1 MRIRAHQI
9 ALSAMAALALLPL
22 APAPALAQSDGG
34 EAVIEEI
41 FVIGSRLPARSATDT
56 AVPVDVINAEEI
68 DDTGARETGR
78 AIQAAAPSFN
88 FSSSTVSDGT
98 DSLRPATLRGL
109 GPDQTL
115 VLVNGRR
122 RHQGALIHVNTS
134 VGRGTAGVDMN
145 ALPIGAI
152 GRVEILRDGASA
164 QYGSDAMA
172 GVINLVLKND
182 GDGRVHFDYGQYSEG
197 DGVTPHLWWH
207 DGWEIGDGGI
217 VTLTLDY
224 RDREAT
230 HRGGIDGSRH
240 YPWRCTSTG
249 SGDTLFYNLPAA
261 ELPAGEDP
269 TPGYNERE
277 EYLKAVCGSTATDT
291 DFTDFRRSD
300 FNGEHIY
307 QYDEFSRERDIY
319 RIGDAD
325 STQLAAVANLELPLF
340 GSWDLLAFM
349 TYSSREGQHG
359 GFYRKPSQADRSS
372 YEATLRVP
380 EGETAPANPYAD
392 GFLPLINPTTDD
404 LSFSVGLT
412 GDITDNLS
420 VDIAYTTGENTYD
433 FHITNSINFSYF
445 GVAEDG
451 GALVRRTE
459 QVYNDQLTGLEV
471 TEALEGP
478 RGSIFEADSGGLTY
492 EQTTLDADFIW
503 VLSDNLGVAFGLQSR
518 QENFSI
524 RAGEDYSWA
533 DYGGYNFLSEDY
545 RVNPGTDPDD
555 YSDYATERAGQT
567 KYSAAIQVF
576 PGFSPQNVVDE
587 GRDALSL
594 YGEVDFSGD
603 NWRAAG
609 ALRYEDY
616 SDFGDVFTL
625 KVAGR
630 YGSDEWAVRG
640 ALSTGFRAPSLHQLY
655 FSLVA
660 TLFGANADGVLVPK
674 QTGTFR
680 NDSKLADDLGIPDL
694 TEETSLNLSLGA
706 IWSPESIPL
715 DLTFDIYQID
725 ISDRVLL
732 SSSLDRTDS
741 DLPPGIQS
749 IIQGVGAD
757 AAQLFYNAGDTS
769 TFGYDLI
776 LSYDFNFGNMD
787 LDLSFS
793 YNYTD
798 TTVDSVTVPAGLQ
811 GVTVD
816 KLYSNLHRE
825 IIENWQPQTR
835 ANIVA
840 DLSGQS
846 WKFYAAMRHI
856 GEYNFS
862 GTSQSQTISA
872 SQLLDVRFTYEL
884 DSGLKFM
891 VGGDNILDVY
901 PDTIQVDQLKS
912 RAGPL
917 TAVDGT
923 TIVSDNGGIFPY
935 PRGAAPFGING
946 AYFYFGLEYRY

>member
-9 ALSAMAALALLPL
+9 ALSAAAALALLPL
-22 APAPALAQSDGG
+22 APAPALAQDGGG

-88 FSSSTVSDGT
+88 FSSSTISDGT

-122 RHQGALIHVNTS
+122 RHQGALIHVNRS

-152 GRVEILRDGASA
+152 GRVEVLRDGASA

-172 GVINLVLKND
+172 GVINLILKND

-197 DGVTPHLWWH
+197 DGTTPHLWWH

-230 HRGGIDGSRH
+230 NRVGVDGSRH
-240 YPWRCTSTG
+240 YPWVCNNDRTKLVWTA
-249 SGDTLFYNLPAA
+249 DA
-261 ELPAGEDP
+261 DP
-269 TPGYNERE
+269 DKSHADE
-277 EYLKAVCGSTATDT
+277 VCGVNSYE
-291 DFTDFRRSD
+291 
-300 FNGEHIY
+300 N
-307 QYDEFSRERDIY
+307 FSV
-319 RIGDAD
+319 GDAGDNTPFTADDYTRGHYLYRVGDGD

-349 TYSSREGQHG
+349 TYSTREGQHG
-359 GFYRKPSQADRSS
+359 GFFRRPQDTARVPHG
-372 YEATLRVP
+372 ATLP
-380 EGETAPANPYAD
+380 GTNIPNPYSD

-412 GDITDNLS
+412 GDITDSLS
-420 VDIAYTTGENTYD
+420 ADIAYTSGENTYD
-433 FHITNSINFSYF
+433 FYITNSINTSYF
-445 GVAEDG
+445 GVSEDG
-451 GALVRRTE
+451 GT
-459 QVYNDQLTGLEV
+459 LTHTPSYPYTDPNTGEDTAKV
-471 TEALEGP
+471 LEGP
-478 RGSIFEADSGGLTY
+478 RGSVFEADSGGLTY
-492 EQTTLDADFIW
+492 GQTTLNADFVW
-503 VLSDNLGVAFGLQSR
+503 LLSDRLGLAFGAEIR
-518 QENFSI
+518 NENFQI
-524 RAGEDYSWA
+524 RPGEDYSWA
-533 DYGGYNFLSEDY
+533 NYGGHNPFVPATFDGSNDPATYSEF
-545 RVNPGTDPDD
+545 G
-555 YSDYATERAGQT
+555 GG
-567 KYSAAIQVF
+567 IQVF
-576 PGFSPQNVVDE
+576 PGFRPESAVDKD
-587 GRDALSL
+587 RDALSL
-594 YGEVDFSGD
+594 YVEADFSGN
-603 NWRAAG
+603 NWRTAG

-616 SDFGDVFTL
+616 SDFGNVVTFKL
-625 KVAGR
+625 AGR
-630 YGSDEWAVRG
+630 YGTDTLAGRG
-640 ALSTGFRAPSLHQLY
+640 AISTGFRAPSLHQIY
-655 FSLVA
+655 FNNVS
-660 TLFGANADGVLVPK
+660 TLFGSTGEPT

-680 NDSKLADDLGIPDL
+680 NDSELADLLNIPPL
-694 TEETSLNLSLGA
+694 TEETSLNISLGL

-732 SSSLDRTDS
+732 SNSLDKDDEITP
-741 DLPPGIQS
+741 LPEEVTMIMESVDAG
-749 IIQGVGAD
+749 
-757 AAQLFYNAGDTS
+757 AAQVFYNAGDTS

-776 LSYDFNFGNMD
+776 VSYDFNLGNMD

-798 TTVDSVTVPAGLQ
+798 TSVDSISRPGRLVD
-811 GVTVD
+811 VTVD
-816 KLYSNLHRE
+816 QLFNRQSID

-835 ANIVA
+835 YNITA
-840 DLSGQS
+840 DLSGQA
-846 WKFYAAMRHI
+846 WKFYAAMRQI
-856 GEYNFS
+856 GEYNVSDVVEEDNDES
-862 GTSQSQTISA
+862 GEKERNYYSQTISA
-872 SQLLDVRFTYEL
+872 SLVMDVRFTYEL

-891 VGGDNILDVY
+891 VGGDNILDTY
-901 PDTIQVDQLKS
+901 PDTTQVPQLKQ
-912 RAGPL
+912 RPGPL
-917 TAVDGT
+917 RDVNGEVL
-923 TIVSDNGGIFPY
+923 ISDTGGIFPY